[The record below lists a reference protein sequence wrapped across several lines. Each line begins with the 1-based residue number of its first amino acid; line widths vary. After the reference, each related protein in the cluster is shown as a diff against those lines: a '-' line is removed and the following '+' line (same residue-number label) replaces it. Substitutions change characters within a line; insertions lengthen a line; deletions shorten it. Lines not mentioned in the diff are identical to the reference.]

1 MTRITITAAAA
12 AAILAGLAAG
22 NARADDA
29 FACTAETRRQNEATV
44 RTVFEEILGKG
55 RIAENEHI
63 YHPDFVARG
72 MTRDATRAEDRAA
85 SEGWRSMAPDLQ
97 MKVLHLVSDCDY
109 VAAHFEGSGTNT
121 GEGNGFPATGR
132 TIRVRGMTIFR
143 LVEGRII
150 EEWSSFDQYAL
161 LQQLGLIPG

>member
-1 MTRITITAAAA
+1 MTRISIFAA
-12 AAILAGLAAG
+12 AAILPASP
-22 NARADDA
+22 RATPGRTTHSPA
-29 FACTAETRRQNEATV
+29 LPRSRQQNEATV
-44 RTVFEEILGKG
+44 RIVFEEILGKG

-143 LVEGRII
+143 LADGRII

-161 LQQLGLIPG
+161 LKQLGLIQ

>member
-1 MTRITITAAAA
+1 MIRQLAAVAIAWLAAAASGTAAADA
-12 AAILAGLAAG
+12 AFG
-22 NARADDA
+22 
-29 FACTAETRRQNEATV
+29 CTADSRARNAATV
-44 RTVFEEILGKG
+44 RVVFEEILGKG
-55 RIAENEHI
+55 RIDENEHI
-63 YHPDFVARG
+63 YHPDFRARG

-143 LVEGRII
+143 LVDGRII

-161 LQQLGLIPG
+161 LQQLGLVGQ